1 MAGVKTKY
9 VLCALVL
16 CAFSSGGRAQNAGQS
31 TGKRPVEASS
41 QLAPKI
47 TSSRLLTP
55 DEGLAILGAALDAR
69 HLPQANGDCSHVVHA
84 IYEQAGFRYR
94 YADSSE
100 LYGGIEEFRQVAHPQ
115 PGDLAVWRG
124 HSAIVIN
131 PAQHSFFG
139 ATTRGLRVESYD
151 LGYWKQQGTPRFFRY
166 LKPAAS
172 TSATMTRAALA
183 APGDSDDPPT
193 ADLPP
198 PSTVSTPIS
207 LPPLMAIHAAKP
219 QPQQVYET
227 LSQAFDETGKT
238 LRSQDVLK
246 LSQTLIVFDR
256 VEVKSVH
263 IKGSQGWA
271 EVKMDGI
278 SSLVNGRATLKKRSE
293 QQRWSLTRRDADSW
307 EVALPAQTAYLPHDV
322 AVRLLAHQLAALSD
336 RTSED
341 GLSPDQAQLART
353 LNLLLEK

>member
-227 LSQAFDETGKT
+227 LSQAFDETGK
-238 LRSQDVLK
+238 
-246 LSQTLIVFDR
+246 
-256 VEVKSVH
+256 
-263 IKGSQGWA
+263 
-271 EVKMDGI
+271 
-278 SSLVNGRATLKKRSE
+278 
-293 QQRWSLTRRDADSW
+293 
-307 EVALPAQTAYLPHDV
+307 
-322 AVRLLAHQLAALSD
+322 
-336 RTSED
+336 
-341 GLSPDQAQLART
+341 
-353 LNLLLEK
+353 

>member
-115 PGDLAVWRG
+115 PGDIAVWRG
-124 HSAIVIN
+124 HAAIVIN

-151 LGYWKQQGTPRFFRY
+151 LGYW
-166 LKPAAS
+166 
-172 TSATMTRAALA
+172 
-183 APGDSDDPPT
+183 
-193 ADLPP
+193 
-198 PSTVSTPIS
+198 TPIS

-227 LSQAFDETGKT
+227 LSQSFDETGKT

-256 VEVKSVH
+256 VEVKSVRV
-263 IKGSQGWA
+263 KGNQGWA

-278 SSLVNGRATLKKRSE
+278 SSLVNGRATQKKRSE
-293 QQRWSLTRRDADSW
+293 QQRWTLTRRDADSW

-341 GLSPDQAQLART
+341 GPSPDQAQLART